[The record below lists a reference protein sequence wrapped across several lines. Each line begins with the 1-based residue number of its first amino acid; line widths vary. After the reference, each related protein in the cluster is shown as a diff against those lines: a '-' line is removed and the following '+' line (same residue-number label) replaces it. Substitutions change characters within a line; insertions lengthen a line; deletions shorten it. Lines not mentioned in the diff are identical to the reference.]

1 MLQQAIE
8 EDEQGDKDDA
18 IQLYA
23 KAVEYV
29 TKYPELMQGEL
40 RRIALQAL
48 DRAETLKGKLKIK
61 IVTVFMFYLF
71 HCYFVLN
78 IYRASQEKMSLL
90 TVAKV
95 GKT

>member
-1 MLQQAIE
+1 MQQAIE

-40 RRIALQAL
+40 RSIALQAL
-48 DRAETLKGKLKIK
+48 DRAETLKGKFKTKIFAAF
-61 IVTVFMFYLF
+61 IVQWFY
-71 HCYFVLN
+71 
-78 IYRASQEKMSLL
+78 
-90 TVAKV
+90 
-95 GKT
+95 